1 MQKLVRIAFDDNIID
16 ITDLTPFPFL
26 LCEFLYEGDFELM
39 KQDLKSNS
47 KFIQEANK
55 IEELIKFLPA
65 LTSNFVVSPFIL
77 SEFLSYLEEFK
88 ISFSDLAH
96 ISLNG
101 IFDTVLLECENR
113 NYKVAEDLI
122 DFILKIDPGFA
133 PAYELMG
140 SIYIE
145 KGNLEEGKLYL
156 ENALKIDPWNVAAL
170 SELGQLYFNQGNFE
184 KAAEMWK
191 KELELSPNNYV
202 TYFMITNAYIQNQ
215 DYTKAAKILE
225 KFLNRFPK
233 SILGK
238 YQLSSIYKCLG
249 RFIEA
254 EGLQEDILRSTPE
267 YSSDI
272 EVWVKIMFENGKY
285 QDVQTFLEKFISENP
300 QSEHFKLLLIVPYI
314 KSGNLNKAKE
324 IYIQMQEKY
333 KWYLYGLKEMLKV
346 NFTPDEIKNI
356 EKVLQ

>member
-1 MQKLVRIAFDDNIID
+1 MQELVRIAFDGNLFD
-16 ITDLTPFPFL
+16 ITELTPFPFL

-39 KQDLKSNS
+39 KEDLKANS
-47 KFIQEANK
+47 KFMQETIK
-55 IEELIKFLPA
+55 IEELIKYFPS
-65 LTSNFVVSPFIL
+65 LTSYFVVSPFIL
-77 SEFLSYLEEFK
+77 SEFLFYLDEFQ
-88 ISFSDLAH
+88 ISFSDLSH

-101 IFDTVLLECENR
+101 LFDTVLLECENR
-113 NYKVAEDLI
+113 DYKVAEDLI

-145 KGNLEEGKLYL
+145 KGDLDKGQFYL
-156 ENALKIDPWNVAAL
+156 ENALKIDPWNIPAL

-191 KELELSPNNYV
+191 KEIELSPNNYV
-202 TYFMITNAYIQNQ
+202 TYFMITNAYIQNH
-215 DYTKAAKILE
+215 DYLKAAKIME

-238 YQLSSIYKCLG
+238 YQLSTIYKHLN

-254 EGLQEDILRSTPE
+254 EKLQQEILRTTPE

-272 EVWVKIMFENGKY
+272 EVWIKIMYENDKY
-285 QDVQTFLEKFISENP
+285 QEAQTFLEKYISENP
-300 QSEHFKLLLIVPYI
+300 QSDHFKLLLIVPYI

-333 KWYLYGLKEMLKV
+333 KWYLYGLKDMLKM
-346 NFTPDEIKNI
+346 NFSSDEIKNI